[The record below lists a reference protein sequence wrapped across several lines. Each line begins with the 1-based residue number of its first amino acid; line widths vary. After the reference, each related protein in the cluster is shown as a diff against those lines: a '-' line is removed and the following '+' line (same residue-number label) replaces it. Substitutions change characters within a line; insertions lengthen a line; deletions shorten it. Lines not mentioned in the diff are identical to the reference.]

1 MLSSAAKPNCSLAA
15 IQATRSINLPTA
27 TMTTTAAMTA
37 RGVAL
42 RYNHLQQQ
50 QQTRGL
56 GLSAASCAQAETTA
70 STPLTTSTTV
80 TDAASTGS
88 ATAKLL
94 SPLVA
99 QLEQEH
105 ESQSPTAAKP
115 AASSA
120 ASAAASAIAASSGLV
135 DIVYKSPFDTTI
147 RRLKLLSL
155 TSCIGGLIGAP
166 VLLLLTSSAD
176 ALPTTARI
184 AVAVLAAAM
193 GSSTTALL
201 HWVTKPYVRDLVRD
215 EHNPDRLHATT
226 FTFTGGDA
234 KSSFL
239 ISSMR
244 KAANSRAFVSFHAD
258 GRDYFVHKELVQD
271 EQLLQIL
278 QKIES

>member
-1 MLSSAAKPNCSLAA
+1 
-15 IQATRSINLPTA
+15 
-27 TMTTTAAMTA
+27 MTA

-115 AASSA
+115 AASS
-120 ASAAASAIAASSGLV
+120 LV